1 MYARISSR
9 LVSCSSR
16 ISRLPSAVNTSANMS
31 ASLAAQAAWM
41 RIATVSAAHSSAS
54 VYPR

>member
-16 ISRLPSAVNTSANMS
+16 ISRLPSSVNTSANMS

-41 RIATVSAAHSSAS
+41 RIATVSAARSSAS